1 MEPADGIT
9 FIGTATVLIRH
20 RGFTVLTDPNFLHR
34 GERARLGWGLR
45 SERLTDPALQ
55 LEELPPLDA
64 VVLSHHHGDHFD
76 DRAAAGLRKDVPIFT
91 TPHAARKLTRQG
103 FTDVTGLPPWT
114 SGSVDRGNGFLV
126 VTALPGKHAPAALQ
140 PFLPPVMGSLLSRE
154 GFGAERDDLYISGD
168 TLLFDGIDA
177 IAERYPGVPAALIH
191 LGGTRMGACC

>member
-64 VVLSHHHGDHFD
+64 VVLSHHHGGHFD

-91 TPHAARKLTRQG
+91 TPHPARKLTRQG
-103 FTDVTGLPPWT
+103 FTDVTASRPG
-114 SGSVDRGNGFLV
+114 RR
-126 VTALPGKHAPAALQ
+126 ALSIER
-140 PFLPPVMGSLLSRE
+140 MGSSWSRPCR
-154 GFGAERDDLYISGD
+154 AS
-168 TLLFDGIDA
+168 
-177 IAERYPGVPAALIH
+177 
-191 LGGTRMGACC
+191 TRRPRCSRSSRR